1 MKVRR
6 LAILLAAL
14 PLALLLGCE
23 RQPGVQIAT
32 DHPARDAGADGR
44 SDRGAS
50 DASGGDRSGSDAVGR
65 DGHRPDAPSTDTSA
79 DASALD
85 AARADGGGGVGGFEL
100 LGAPLVFAPT
110 ARGFGLSVVL
120 RSGDPS
126 VLALRVRDEELS
138 AWSALGPPLSPAVDI
153 AQWTVDGLAP
163 GRRYV
168 YEVSAPGAAVDGGSA
183 GLPGPV
189 APSQPLLLYT
199 GSAATAPVPGTPFSF
214 ALITDTHIE
223 PRDPVPPGNT
233 VIDDFY
239 GTMETTLLAVTAEV
253 AAAKPDFVINLG
265 DMLDYHLFGFNAPP
279 PDASWARL
287 GYLNYRRLLGDT
299 VGHAAHFPV
308 IGNWDGES
316 GCNTPDEIARSMS
329 QRLLYAPGP
338 GPDTYPEGGSAN
350 GDYYAFTWGDALF
363 IVLNVMTYTPTCHLL
378 GSGSGVADD
387 WTLGATQLA
396 WLDQTL
402 AQATSK
408 WRFLFIHHTVGGAAG
423 NADDTAYGRGGGQAA
438 HVGEQATIHA
448 MMLQYGVQVFFY
460 AHDHVFTD
468 MVVDG
473 IHYLLPGSA
482 GAPWKFDSSE
492 TGYTHYW
499 PDSGYARV
507 SVAPD
512 RAEVDLVSIDGDV
525 LEGLTLP

>member
-1 MKVRR
+1 MRVRWVE
-6 LAILLAAL
+6 ILLAAL
-14 PLALLLGCE
+14 PLALVFGCE
-23 RQPGVQIAT
+23 RQPGLQIAT
-32 DHPARDAGADGR
+32 DRPVRDAAADSG

-50 DASGGDRSGSDAVGR
+50 RFDASGGDRSGPDATR
-65 DGHRPDAPSTDTSA
+65 DAHRPDGPAV
-79 DASALD
+79 DATATD
-85 AARADGGGGVGGFEL
+85 AARSDGGGADAGFEL

-110 ARGFGLSVVL
+110 PQGFGLSVVL
-120 RSGDPS
+120 RSGDPRS
-126 VLALRVRDEELS
+126 LQLRVRDEELS
-138 AWSALGPPLSPAVDI
+138 AWSVLGPPLSPAFDI

-168 YEVSAPGAAVDGGSA
+168 YEVSAPGDAGEGGSPLYA
-183 GLPGPV
+183 GSV
-189 APSQPLLLYT
+189 
-199 GSAATAPVPGTPFSF
+199 ATAPAPGTPFTF

-223 PRDPVPPGNT
+223 PRDPVPPGDI

-239 GTMETTLLAVTAEV
+239 GIAETTLLAVTAEV

-316 GCNTPDEIARSMS
+316 GCNTPDEIARSTS

-363 IVLNVMTYTPTCHLL
+363 VVLNVMTYTPTCHLL
-378 GSGSGVADD
+378 GYDPGLPDD
-387 WTLGATQLA
+387 WTLGTAQLA

-402 AQATSK
+402 AHASSK

-423 NADDTAYGRGGGQAA
+423 DPDDTAYGRGGGQAA

-482 GAPWKFDSSE
+482 GAPWKFDSSQ
-492 TGYTHYW
+492 TGYAHYW

-507 SVAPD
+507 QVTPD